1 MSQSKKSKPKAEPI
15 VALDPVAY
23 RDMKEREE
31 LEKSA
36 ESDPAKREEL
46 QQKDSGTLGLLLKS
60 LQSVQSRQ
68 ADRMSFE
75 VDPSPTYQT
84 YAGLYRSKSH
94 LTPDHI
100 IKRIIGASGD
110 DLVCQILQA
119 RSNHVASLG
128 RPRLSRFSLGF
139 EFEELPGIN
148 LPNDKQFREQL
159 NERLN
164 KAKKIFWNCGHGAAK
179 KEYFQPNFS
188 QYLKMITRDGCA
200 FGRFATEILWARKPG
215 DLQEQFYGFRPAD
228 AGTIYHVAPN
238 KEEDQSVRQQAVQ
251 MLQRLRNDKID
262 ANKFERD
269 VYKWVQVIEGVP
281 RQAFSEKEMV
291 VYNLYPT
298 TNIEYNGYP
307 LTPID
312 QALNAITTHISITI
326 HNKLYFQHGRAARGM
341 LVFKSD
347 TIDESTVQKVR
358 LQFHQSINSASN
370 SWRMPVFGIGTED
383 SLDWSSIDVS
393 GRDQEFQYLM
403 DQNARVIL
411 SAFQMSPEELPGYAH
426 LARGTNTQALSES
439 NNEWKLTAARDVG
452 LRPLVAD
459 VQDFLNAEIFP
470 LIDPELAKTHR
481 IVLAG
486 LEKQDPDKEAAQLQ
500 TDMNLHMTYN
510 EVLEAVEKEML
521 PEGLG
526 GNLPLNQMYQ
536 QNVLAPYL
544 TVGEILENFFGK
556 KGAASD
562 PRYNYYR
569 DPFWIQYQ
577 QLVMQQVQMAMQSQM
592 QQQQAMMQ
600 QQQAAMAGQQGGEPQ
615 EGQAD
620 EGGQKGSP
628 PPSEEQT
635 PPGANDAQ
643 KAEIQINNLRK
654 KQEWM
659 ANNYIALDKS
669 IESNS
674 RKISEMILKRHKEM
688 VDKHL
693 SSWEKKTK
701 DAINEI
707 ADVAVG
713 KKSD

>member
-1 MSQSKKSKPKAEPI
+1 MSQGKKPKAAAQPV

-23 RDMKEREE
+23 RELKEQER
-31 LEKSA
+31 LEKTA
-36 ESDPAKREEL
+36 DTDPAAAEQL
-46 QQKDSGTLGLLLKS
+46 QQKDSGSLGLLLKT
-60 LQSVQSRQ
+60 LQMVQAKQ

-84 YAGLYRSKSH
+84 YSGLYRSKAH

-119 RSNHVASLG
+119 RSNHIASYG
-128 RPRLSRFSLGF
+128 RPRMSRFSMGF
-139 EFEELPGIN
+139 EFEEIPGIN
-148 LPNDKQFREQL
+148 LSRDKKLQEQINDRIE
-159 NERLN
+159 
-164 KAKKIFWNCGHGAAK
+164 KAKKIFWNCGLGPAK
-179 KEYFQPNFS
+179 KEYFTPNFS
-188 QYLKMITRDGCA
+188 QYLKMITRDGVA
-200 FGRFATEILWARKPG
+200 YGRFATEILWVKKPG
-215 DLQEQFYGFRPAD
+215 ESEEQFYGFRPAD
-228 AGTIYHVAPN
+228 TGTIYHVAPS
-238 KEEDQSVRQQAVQ
+238 KEEDHSIRQQAVA
-251 MLQRLRNDKID
+251 MLQRLRNDRIE
-262 ANKFERD
+262 ANKWEED
-269 VYKWVQVIEGVP
+269 HYKWVQVIEGVP
-281 RQAFSEKEMV
+281 RQAFSEREMV

-341 LVFKSD
+341 LIFKSD
-347 TIDESTVQKVR
+347 SIDESTVQKVR

-383 SLDWSSIDVS
+383 DLQWTSIDVS
-393 GRDQEFQYLM
+393 GRDAEFQYLM

-426 LARGTNTQALSES
+426 LARGTTTQALSES

-452 LRPLVAD
+452 LRPLIAD
-459 VQDFLNAEIFP
+459 IQDFLNSHILP
-470 LIDPELAKTHR
+470 KVDPELAKTHR
-481 IVLAG
+481 IILAG

-500 TDMNLHMTYN
+500 TDMNLHMTFN
-510 EVLEAVEKEML
+510 DVLQAVEKEML

-536 QNVLAPYL
+536 QSVLGPYL

-569 DPFWIQYQ
+569 DPFWMQYQ
-577 QLVMQQVQMAMQSQM
+577 QLIIQQAQMAMQSQM
-592 QQQQAMMQ
+592 AQQQAMMQ
-600 QQQAAMAGQQGGEPQ
+600 QQQGMMQQQGGAPDQ
-615 EGQAD
+615 
-620 EGGQKGSP
+620 EGGQDAGP
-628 PPSEEQT
+628 PPQEEQA
-635 PPGANDAQ
+635 PPGADEAK
-643 KAEIQINNLRK
+643 KAEIAAYNLRK

-659 ANNYIALDKS
+659 TQNYVALDKS
-669 IESNS
+669 ITSNG

-688 VDKHL
+688 VEKHL
-693 SSWEKKTK
+693 DEWEKKTK
-701 DAINEI
+701 EAISQIAEI
-707 ADVAVG
+707 AGG
-713 KKSD
+713 KKS